1 MNNNW
6 LYAHCAP
13 SILVCVFSTFNK
25 IHSKL
30 WILHCRYMK
39 QLLTAF
45 SKGSHSTS
53 TMEFRR
59 YLLTVCDVT
68 TMVLGNFSFPHRRHD
83 LYTYCIYNYY
93 MQGLSVYRWQN
104 RVTSD
109 HLSGKAGNVGDFTKS
124 QAKKSPEKSC
134 RKLFIVS
141 CIFLCPYRYLVRVWA
156 WHE

>member
-6 LYAHCAP
+6 LYAHCAL

-104 RVTSD
+104 RVTTC
-109 HLSGKAGNVGDFTKS
+109 LEKREMSGILLKVRPKNR
-124 QAKKSPEKSC
+124 Q
-134 RKLFIVS
+134 RKVAENCLLLAVYFCVHTGI
-141 CIFLCPYRYLVRVWA
+141 
-156 WHE
+156 